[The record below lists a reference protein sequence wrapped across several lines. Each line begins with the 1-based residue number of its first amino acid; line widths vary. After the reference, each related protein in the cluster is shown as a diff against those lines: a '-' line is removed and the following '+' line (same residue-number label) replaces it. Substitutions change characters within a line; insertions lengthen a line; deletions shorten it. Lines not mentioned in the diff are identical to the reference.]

1 MCNRPII
8 HKGFIKAVSG
18 FLTRED
24 ILIIKLVHARC
35 FSRACLPDEAESA
48 PIQDGI
54 AVIHRELYNRITL
67 DIIRCHA
74 RLFLQIKMFKAEVEA
89 PPVK

>member
-1 MCNRPII
+1 MCNRSII
-8 HKGFIKAVSG
+8 HKGFIKAVG
-18 FLTRED
+18 RLLTRED
-24 ILIIKLVHARC
+24 ILIIKLIHTRC
-35 FSRACLPDEAESA
+35 FSRARLPHEAEGA

-54 AVIHRELYNRITL
+54 AIIHRELYNRITL
-67 DIIRCHA
+67 DIIRRHA